1 MFDTVKPPRRRR
13 RHLRDAEFGLI
24 ATIPALLVLSVVVV
38 WPILTVLQMSFQ
50 DESLYTPRD
59 ERGVFIGLDNYV
71 AALSDP
77 NFIASLGRLVVFV
90 GASVIGQF
98 LLGFVLALALN
109 QRLRGR
115 GFLRGLFLVP
125 WIIPSAAATLLWLYL
140 FNPQLGM
147 VNHILEALGLI
158 EQNAVWL
165 QHPDRAMLS
174 LIITSVW
181 RGFPFHFLIA
191 LAALQN
197 VPAEQMEAAT
207 MDGAGVVRRFVHV
220 TLPAIRGVIA
230 LALVISMVWQT
241 QNFVL
246 IKVLT
251 QGGPGNATTI
261 ASYYLYQE
269 AFERFEFGTASA
281 MAIVLMI
288 LLIGVAV
295 LILMLVRGRKDDDR

>member
-1 MFDTVKPPRRRR
+1 MFDTVIPTRRRR
-13 RHLRDAEFGLI
+13 RHLRDSEFGLI

-38 WPILTVLQMSFQ
+38 WPILQVLQMSFQ
-50 DESLYTPRD
+50 DESLYTQRE
-59 ERGVFIGLDNYV
+59 ERGAFIGLDNYA

-77 NFIASLGRLVVFV
+77 NFIASLVRLFVFV

-98 LLGFVLALALN
+98 LLGFALALALN

-147 VNHILEALGLI
+147 INHILEAVGLV

-165 QHPDRAMLS
+165 QHPDRAMLA

-181 RGFPFHFLIA
+181 RGFPFHFLIV

-197 VPAEQMEAAT
+197 VPAEQLEAAT
-207 MDGAGVVRRFVHV
+207 MDGAGVLRRFVHV
-220 TLPAIRGVIA
+220 TLPSIRGVVA
-230 LALVISMVWQT
+230 LALVVSMVWQT

-281 MAIVLMI
+281 MAIVLM
-288 LLIGVAV
+288 LLLVGVAV
-295 LILMLVRGRKDDDR
+295 LILMLVRGRNDDDE